1 MQVQRFA
8 LAVVVGVVTPAFG
21 QSFNVDVGDPNSPF
35 GVPSDLYGAGAGQ
48 SGTWNAVSSGAFNVP
63 LSDLAGAAT
72 GVTLTNI
79 GGLLNLD
86 SNNPGTSGG
95 DQALM
100 DDFQDVGGAGAL
112 ATWTFSSLANGSY
125 TVYTYAWAPDN
136 AAFVSEV
143 TVPGSPDPPQL
154 IGGAWPGGQVQG
166 ITYALHT
173 VDVVDGSLAVMVGTS
188 VSFGT
193 VNGFQL
199 VGGAGDPCPWD
210 LDGNGDVG
218 ILDLLALLAAWGT
231 DPGGPPDFNG
241 DGDVGILDL
250 LTLLANWGACP

>member
-125 TVYTYAWAPDN
+125 TVYTYAWAPDD
-136 AAFVSEV
+136 AGFVSEV
-143 TVPGSPDPPQL
+143 SV
-154 IGGAWPGGQVQG
+154 A
-166 ITYALHT
+166 
-173 VDVVDGSLAVMVGTS
+173 GSL
-188 VSFGT
+188 
-193 VNGFQL
+193 
-199 VGGAGDPCPWD
+199 DPS
-210 LDGNGDVG
+210 
-218 ILDLLALLAAWGT
+218 
-231 DPGGPPDFNG
+231 
-241 DGDVGILDL
+241 
-250 LTLLANWGACP
+250 